1 MDITLDITLDLNRL
15 GGAIQ
20 SCLKSL
26 GSILVIKFKKL
37 MFSKNVD
44 DKKIATKFIL
54 FNEKN
59 QKDLDD
65 LEN

>member
-1 MDITLDITLDLNRL
+1 
-15 GGAIQ
+15 
-20 SCLKSL
+20 
-26 GSILVIKFKKL
+26 

-44 DKKIATKFIL
+44 DKKIAIKFIL